1 MLHAPRNVTLLRHCR
16 CQDCLKFSHA
26 GSTYFCR
33 DYIGGT
39 AIVWATG
46 ERFCDPPPD
55 AWHYCAG
62 YNGPQ
67 VSKDVWVWTRR

>member
-1 MLHAPRNVTLLRHCR
+1 M
-16 CQDCLKFSHA
+16 F
-26 GSTYFCR
+26 FCR

-46 ERFCDPPPD
+46 ERVSDPQPD

-67 VSKDVWVWTRR
+67 ISKDVWAWKRG